1 MMEGNVLAWHGRQ
14 HPLGFTQAES
24 EFVDGGY
31 HYTHGLYERTYYDTY
46 ENDVSKR
53 NEYFRS
59 HRAHDDFGKIVSFV
73 IRKQQPLLAWTA
85 NKVIPL
91 LRFLLS
97 TLDGTTLILFC
108 CNRRLHVSSKD
119 DNCGIDLHG
128 CEFSTLR

>member
-1 MMEGNVLAWHGRQ
+1 MVGTTIPMYYTNERIMIHMKMMCRKETSISEGR
-14 HPLGFTQAES
+14 
-24 EFVDGGY
+24 D
-31 HYTHGLYERTYYDTY
+31 
-46 ENDVSKR
+46 K
-53 NEYFRS
+53 S
-59 HRAHDDFGKIVSFV
+59 HRAHDGFGKIDFFV

-91 LRFLLS
+91 LRFVLS